1 MTNGNAQRGSDQA
14 AGKFHL
20 AFIFNFTP
28 DDWQGPFGTGGSPWD
43 GKFHTEVA
51 QALERAC
58 FDYVIIE
65 DKLMVPESYGG
76 SSEAALKQAMVVP
89 KHDPVPLAVA
99 MGVATSQLG
108 IVATLSTLAYPPF
121 MTARLSSTLDSMLGG
136 RFGWNIVTSAED
148 LAAQNFGLDKLPPR
162 DVRYEMADE
171 YVDVVRQLFASW
183 DADAVVLDREKG
195 VYADHT
201 KVRPIHFKGK
211 YFQVRGPL
219 NTVPS
224 PQHRPA
230 FVQAGAS
237 PRGRAFAARNADSII
252 AIANG
257 VEGMKQ
263 FRDDVRAHAKDHGR
277 DPDDIKVLFCITP
290 VLGETEQDAWDKH
303 TRMINSPEFIHDI
316 LAETSAL
323 TEIDFAQFDLDEPL
337 PYRLETNGEQGSL
350 DQLQQWGTGKTLR
363 ELVVDAAGGLVSSV
377 ELIGTPDQ
385 VAERMGEVME
395 EVGGDGF
402 MITTPVLRLNR
413 RYIAE
418 VADGLVPALQR
429 RGLTRSAYTP
439 GNTLRQNLLEF

>member
-1 MTNGNAQRGSDQA
+1 MTR
-14 AGKFHL
+14 KFHL

-43 GKFHTEVA
+43 GRFHTEVA

-58 FDYVIIE
+58 FDYVIVE

-99 MGVATSQLG
+99 MGLATRHLG
-108 IVATLSTLAYPPF
+108 VVATLSTLAYPPF
-121 MTARLSSTLDSMLGG
+121 MTARLASTMDSMLGG

-148 LAAQNFGLDKLPPR
+148 LAARNFGLEELPPR
-162 DVRYEMADE
+162 EVRYEMADE
-171 YVDVVRQLFASW
+171 YVDVVKQLFASW
-183 DADAVVLDREKG
+183 DPDAVVLDRDRG

-211 YFQVRGPL
+211 HFSVRGPL

-237 PRGRAFAARNADSII
+237 PRGRVFAARNADSII
-252 AIANG
+252 AIASG
-257 VEGMKQ
+257 VESMRQ
-263 FRDDVRAHAKDHGR
+263 FREDVRRHAVDFGR
-277 DPDDIKVLFCITP
+277 DPDELKVLFCVTP
-290 VLGETEQDAWDKH
+290 VLGETEQDARDKQA
-303 TRMINSPEFIHDI
+303 RMVSSPEFIQDI
-316 LAETSAL
+316 LAQTSAL
-323 TEIDFAQFDLDEPL
+323 TEIDFARFDLDEPL

-350 DQLQQWGTGKTLR
+350 DKLQQWGSGKTLR
-363 ELVVDAAGGLVSSV
+363 ELVIDGAGGLVSSV
-377 ELIGTPDQ
+377 DLVGTPDQ

-402 MITTPVLRLNR
+402 MLTTPLLRLNR

-429 RGLTRSAYTP
+429 RGLTRTAYTP
-439 GNTLRQNLLEF
+439 GRTLRENLAEF

>member
-1 MTNGNAQRGSDQA
+1 MTYP
-14 AGKFHL
+14 FHL

-76 SSEAALKQAMVVP
+76 SSQAALRQAMVVP

-99 MGVATSQLG
+99 MGLATSRLG
-108 IVATLSTLAYPPF
+108 IVATLSTMAYPPF
-121 MTARLSSTLDSMLGG
+121 MTARLSSTMDSLLGG

-148 LAAQNFGLDKLPPR
+148 LAAQNFGLAKLPPR
-162 DVRYEMADE
+162 DERYAMADE
-171 YVDVVRQLFASW
+171 YVDVVKQLFASW
-183 DADAVVLDREKG
+183 DKDAVVLDREKG
-195 VYADHT
+195 IYADHT
-201 KVRPIHFKGK
+201 KVRPIHFKGEH
-211 YFQVRGPL
+211 FQVRGPL

-252 AIANG
+252 AIASG
-257 VEGMKQ
+257 VAGMKE
-263 FRDDVRAHAKDHGR
+263 FREDVRRHAKENGR
-277 DPDDIKVLFCITP
+277 DPDEIKVLFCVTP
-290 VLGETEQDAWDKH
+290 TVGETEQDARDKQAR
-303 TRMINSPEFIHDI
+303 TVSSPTFIQDI
-316 LAETSAL
+316 LAQVSAL
-323 TEIDFAQFDLDEPL
+323 TEIDFARFGLDEPL
-337 PYRLETNGEQGSL
+337 PYRLTTNGEQGTL
-350 DQLQQWGTGKTLR
+350 DKFQQWGSGKTLR
-363 ELVVDAAGGLVSSV
+363 ELVIDGAGGLVSSIDLV
-377 ELIGTPDQ
+377 GTPDS

-402 MITTPVLRLNR
+402 MITTPLLRLNR

-418 VADGLVPALQR
+418 ITDGLVPALQR
-429 RGLTRSAYTP
+429 RGLTRAAYTP
-439 GNTLRQNLLEF
+439 GNTLRNNLAEF

>member
-1 MTNGNAQRGSDQA
+1 MSSP
-14 AGKFHL
+14 FHL

-28 DDWQGPFGTGGSPWD
+28 DDWQGPFGSGGRPWD

-76 SSEAALKQAMVVP
+76 SAEAVLKQAMVAP

-99 MGVATSQLG
+99 MGLATRSLG
-108 IVATLSTLAYPPF
+108 IVATLSTMAYPPF
-121 MTARLSSTLDSMLGG
+121 MTARLSSTMDSMLGG

-148 LAAQNFGLDKLPPR
+148 LAAQNFGLDVLPPR

-171 YVDVVRQLFASW
+171 YVDVVKQLFESW
-183 DADAVVLDREKG
+183 DKDAVVIDRDEG
-195 VYADHT
+195 IYADHT
-201 KVRPIHFKGK
+201 KVRPVHFKGK
-211 YFQVRGPL
+211 HFSVRGPL

-237 PRGRAFAARNADSII
+237 PRGRRFAARNADSII
-252 AIANG
+252 AIGSG
-257 VEGMKQ
+257 VESMRE
-263 FRDDVRAHAKDHGR
+263 FRDDVRRHAAEAGR
-277 DPDDIKVLFCITP
+277 DPDEIKVLFCVTP
-290 VLGETEQDAWDKH
+290 TLGETLEEAEAKQA
-303 TRMINSPEFIHDI
+303 RMVASPRFTQNI
-316 LAETSAL
+316 LAQISSL
-323 TEIDFAQFDLDEPL
+323 TEIDFMQFELDEPL
-337 PYRLETNGEQGSL
+337 PRKLVTNGEQGSL
-350 DQLQQWGTGKTLR
+350 DKFQQWGSGKTLR
-363 ELVVDAAGGLVSSV
+363 QLAVDGAGGLVSSV

-385 VAERMGEVME
+385 VADRMGEIME

-402 MITTPVLRLNR
+402 MITTPLLRLNR

-418 VADGLVPALQR
+418 VTDGLVPALQR
-429 RGLTRSAYTP
+429 RGLTRSVYTP
-439 GNTLRQNLLEF
+439 GATLRENLREF

>member
-1 MTNGNAQRGSDQA
+1 MTR
-14 AGKFHL
+14 KFHL
-20 AFIFNFTP
+20 ACIFNFTP
-28 DDWQGPFGTGGSPWD
+28 DDWQGPFGSGGSPWD

-76 SSEAALKQAMVVP
+76 SAERALRQGMVVP

-99 MGVATSQLG
+99 MGLATSHLG

-121 MTARLSSTLDSMLGG
+121 MTARLSSTMDSMLGG

-148 LAAQNFGLDKLPPR
+148 LAARNFGLEKLPTR
-162 DVRYEMADE
+162 DVRYAMADE
-171 YVDVVRQLFASW
+171 YVDVVRRLFDSW
-183 DADAVVLDREKG
+183 DEDAVVLDRENG
-195 VYADHT
+195 IYADHT
-201 KVRPIHFKGK
+201 KVRPIHFKGE
-211 YFQVRGPL
+211 YFSVRGPL

-237 PRGRAFAARNADSII
+237 PRGRVFAARNADSVI

-257 VEGMKQ
+257 VTGMKE
-263 FRDDVRAHAKDHGR
+263 FRDDVRKHAEAAGR
-277 DPDDIKVLFCITP
+277 DPDDVKVLFCVTP
-290 VLGETEQDAWDKH
+290 TLGETEQEARDKH
-303 TRMINSPEFIHDI
+303 QRMISSPQFIHDI

-337 PYRLETNGEQGSL
+337 PYRLQTNGEQGSL
-350 DQLQQWGTGKTLR
+350 DQLQQWGSGKTLR
-363 ELVVDAAGGLVSSV
+363 ELVLDAAGGLVSSV
-377 ELIGTPDQ
+377 ELVGTPDQ

-402 MITTPVLRLNR
+402 MLTTPVLRLNR
-413 RYIAE
+413 RW
-418 VADGLVPALQR
+418 VADVTDGLVPALRR
-429 RGLTRSAYTP
+429 RGLTRDAYTP
-439 GNTLRQNLLEF
+439 GNTLRQNLAEF

>member
-1 MTNGNAQRGSDQA
+1 MTSTTPQDRV
-14 AGKFHL
+14 AGKFRL

-28 DDWQGPFGTGGSPWD
+28 DDWQGPFGTDGSPWD

-58 FDYVIIE
+58 FDYVIVE

-76 SSEAALKQAMVVP
+76 SAEAALKQAMVVP

-99 MGVATSQLG
+99 IGVATSQLG

-136 RFGWNIVTSAED
+136 RFGWNIATSAED
-148 LAAQNFGLDKLPPR
+148 LAARNFGLDKLPPR

-171 YVDVVRQLFASW
+171 YVDVVKQLFASW
-183 DADAVVLDREKG
+183 DADAVVLDRDRG

-263 FRDDVRAHAKDHGR
+263 FREDVRAHAKDQGR
-277 DPDDIKVLFCITP
+277 DPDDIKTLFCVTP
-290 VLGETEQDAWDKH
+290 VLGETEQDARDKQA
-303 TRMINSPEFIHDI
+303 RMVSSPQFIQDI
-316 LAETSAL
+316 LASPPS
-323 TEIDFAQFDLDEPL
+323 I
-337 PYRLETNGEQGSL
+337 
-350 DQLQQWGTGKTLR
+350 W
-363 ELVVDAAGGLVSSV
+363 SV
-377 ELIGTPDQ
+377 
-385 VAERMGEVME
+385 
-395 EVGGDGF
+395 
-402 MITTPVLRLNR
+402 R
-413 RYIAE
+413 RIRWPSGW
-418 VADGLVPALQR
+418 VR
-429 RGLTRSAYTP
+429 
-439 GNTLRQNLLEF
+439 

>member
-1 MTNGNAQRGSDQA
+1 MTR
-14 AGKFHL
+14 KFHL
-20 AFIFNFTP
+20 ACIFNFTP
-28 DDWQGPFGTGGSPWD
+28 DDWQGPFGSGGSPWD
-43 GKFHTEVA
+43 GRFHTEVA

-76 SSEAALKQAMVVP
+76 SAERALRQGMVVP
-89 KHDPVPLAVA
+89 KHDPVPLAAA
-99 MGVATSQLG
+99 MGLATSHLG

-121 MTARLSSTLDSMLGG
+121 MTARLASTMDSMLGG

-148 LAAQNFGLDKLPPR
+148 LAAQNFGLRKLPPR
-162 DVRYEMADE
+162 DVRYAMADE

-183 DADAVVLDREKG
+183 DEDAVVLDRENG

-201 KVRPIHFKGK
+201 KVRPIHFKGE
-211 YFQVRGPL
+211 YYSVRGPL

-237 PRGRAFAARNADSII
+237 PRGRVFAARNADSVI

-257 VEGMKQ
+257 VAGMRE
-263 FRDDVRAHAKDHGR
+263 FRDDVRKHAEAAGR
-277 DPDDIKVLFCITP
+277 DPDDVKVLFCVTP
-290 VLGETEQDAWDKH
+290 TLGETEQEARDKH
-303 TRMINSPEFIHDI
+303 QRMISSPQFIHDI

-350 DQLQQWGTGKTLR
+350 DQLQQWGSGKTLR
-363 ELVVDAAGGLVSSV
+363 ELVMDAAGGLVSSV

-402 MITTPVLRLNR
+402 MLTTPVLRLNR
-413 RYIAE
+413 RW
-418 VADGLVPALQR
+418 VADVTDGLVPALQR
-429 RGLTRSAYTP
+429 RGLTRAAYTP
-439 GNTLRQNLLEF
+439 GHTLRQNLAEF

>member
-1 MTNGNAQRGSDQA
+1 MSRP
-14 AGKFHL
+14 FHL

-43 GKFHTEVA
+43 GAFHTEVA
-51 QALERAC
+51 RALERAC

-76 SSEAALKQAMVVP
+76 SSEAALRQAMVVP

-99 MGVATSQLG
+99 MGLATEHLG
-108 IVATLSTLAYPPF
+108 IVATLSTMAYPPF
-121 MTARLSSTLDSMLGG
+121 MTARLASTMDSMLGG

-148 LAAQNFGLDKLPPR
+148 LAAQNFGMTELPPR
-162 DVRYEMADE
+162 DVRYAMADE
-171 YVDVVRQLFASW
+171 YVDVVKQLFASW

-201 KVRPIHFKGK
+201 KVRPIHFEGEH
-211 YFQVRGPL
+211 FRVRGPL

-252 AIANG
+252 AIASG
-257 VEGMKQ
+257 VESMRA
-263 FRDDVRAHAKDHGR
+263 FREDVRRHAEEYGR
-277 DPDDIKVLFCITP
+277 DPDEIKVLFCVTP
-290 VLGETEQDAWDKH
+290 TVGETEQDARDKQA
-303 TRMINSPEFIHDI
+303 RMVSSPQFIQDI
-316 LAETSAL
+316 LAQVSAL
-323 TEIDFAQFDLDEPL
+323 TEIDFAQFDLDKPL
-337 PYRLETNGEQGSL
+337 PHRLTTNGEQGTL
-350 DQLQQWGTGKTLR
+350 DKLQQWGSGKTLR
-363 ELVVDAAGGLVSSV
+363 ELVIDGAGGLVSSIDLV
-377 ELIGTPDQ
+377 GTPDQ

-402 MITTPVLRLNR
+402 MLTTPLLRLNR

-418 VADGLVPALQR
+418 ITDGLVPALQR
-429 RGLTRSAYTP
+429 RGLTRRAYTP
-439 GNTLRQNLLEF
+439 GNTLRQNLAEFPARHE

>member
-1 MTNGNAQRGSDQA
+1 MTR
-14 AGKFHL
+14 KFHL

-43 GKFHTEVA
+43 GTFHTEVA

-76 SSEAALKQAMVVP
+76 SSQAALKQAMVVP

-99 MGVATSQLG
+99 MGLATSRLG

-121 MTARLSSTLDSMLGG
+121 MTARLASTMDSMLAG
-136 RFGWNIVTSAED
+136 RFGWNIVTSAEN
-148 LAAQNFGLDKLPPR
+148 LAAQNFGMDELPPR
-162 DVRYEMADE
+162 HVRYEMADE
-171 YVDVVRQLFASW
+171 YVDVVKQLFASW
-183 DADAVVLDREKG
+183 DSDAVVLDREKG

-201 KVRPIHFKGK
+201 KVRPIHFQGK
-211 YFQVRGPL
+211 YFRVRGPL

-237 PRGRAFAARNADSII
+237 PRGRVFAARNADSII

-257 VEGMKQ
+257 VRSMRQ
-263 FRDDVRAHAKDHGR
+263 FREDVRKHAHDFGR
-277 DPDDIKVLFCITP
+277 DPDDIKVLFCVTP
-290 VLGETEQDAWDKH
+290 VLGETEQDARDKQA
-303 TRMINSPEFIHDI
+303 RMVSSPEFIQDI
-316 LAETSAL
+316 LAQTSAL
-323 TEIDFAQFDLDEPL
+323 TEIDFARFDLDQPL
-337 PYRLETNGEQGSL
+337 PHKLETNGEQGSL
-350 DQLQQWGTGKTLR
+350 DKFQQWGSGKTLR
-363 ELVVDAAGGLVSSV
+363 ELVVDGAGGLVSSV
-377 ELIGTPDQ
+377 DLVGTPDQ

-402 MITTPVLRLNR
+402 MLTTPLLRLNR

-418 VADGLVPALQR
+418 VTDGLVPALQR
-429 RGLTRSAYTP
+429 RGLTRSVYSP
-439 GNTLRQNLLEF
+439 GNTLKENLREF

>member
-1 MTNGNAQRGSDQA
+1 MTR
-14 AGKFHL
+14 KFHL
-20 AFIFNFTP
+20 ACIFNFTP

-76 SSEAALKQAMVVP
+76 SAERALRQGMVVP
-89 KHDPVPLAVA
+89 KHDPVPLAAA
-99 MGVATSQLG
+99 MGLATSHLG

-121 MTARLSSTLDSMLGG
+121 MTARLASTMDSMLGG

-148 LAAQNFGLDKLPPR
+148 LAAQNFGLDKLPSR
-162 DVRYEMADE
+162 DVRYAMADE

-183 DADAVVLDREKG
+183 DKDAVVLDREKG
-195 VYADHT
+195 IYADHT
-201 KVRPIHFKGK
+201 KVRPIHFKGEH
-211 YFQVRGPL
+211 FSVRGPL

-237 PRGRAFAARNADSII
+237 PRGRVFAARNADSVI

-257 VEGMKQ
+257 VDGMKE
-263 FRDDVRAHAKDHGR
+263 FRDDVRKHAEAAGR
-277 DPDDIKVLFCITP
+277 DPDDVKVLFCVTP
-290 VLGETEQDAWDKH
+290 TLGETERDARDKH
-303 TRMINSPEFIHDI
+303 ERMISSPQFIHDI

-337 PYRLETNGEQGSL
+337 PYRLQTNGEQGSL
-350 DQLQQWGTGKTLR
+350 DQLQQWGSGKTLR
-363 ELVVDAAGGLVSSV
+363 ELVMDAAGGLVSSV

-385 VAERMGEVME
+385 VAQRMGEVME

-402 MITTPVLRLNR
+402 MLTTPVLRLNR
-413 RYIAE
+413 HW
-418 VADGLVPALQR
+418 VADVTDGLVPALQR
-429 RGLTRSAYTP
+429 RGLTRAAYTP
-439 GNTLRQNLLEF
+439 GHTLRQNLAEF

>member
-1 MTNGNAQRGSDQA
+1 MTR
-14 AGKFHL
+14 KFHL

-43 GKFHTEVA
+43 GRFHTEVA

-58 FDYVIIE
+58 FDYVIVE

-99 MGVATSQLG
+99 MGLATRHLG

-121 MTARLSSTLDSMLGG
+121 MTARLASTMDSMLGG

-148 LAAQNFGLDKLPPR
+148 LAARNFGLEELPPR
-162 DVRYEMADE
+162 EVRYEMADE
-171 YVDVVRQLFASW
+171 YVDVVKQLFASW
-183 DADAVVLDREKG
+183 DPDAVVLDRDRG

-211 YFQVRGPL
+211 HFSVRGPL

-237 PRGRAFAARNADSII
+237 PRGRVFAARNADSII
-252 AIANG
+252 AIASG
-257 VEGMKQ
+257 VESMRQ
-263 FRDDVRAHAKDHGR
+263 FREDVRRHAVDFGR
-277 DPDDIKVLFCITP
+277 DPDELKVLFCVTP
-290 VLGETEQDAWDKH
+290 VLGETEQDARDKQA
-303 TRMINSPEFIHDI
+303 RMVSSPEFIQDI
-316 LAETSAL
+316 LAQTSAL
-323 TEIDFAQFDLDEPL
+323 TEIDFARFDLDEPL

-350 DQLQQWGTGKTLR
+350 DKLQQWGSGKTLR
-363 ELVVDAAGGLVSSV
+363 ELVIDGAGGLVSSV
-377 ELIGTPDQ
+377 DLVGTPDQ

-402 MITTPVLRLNR
+402 MLTTPLLRLNR

-429 RGLTRSAYTP
+429 RGLTRTAYTP
-439 GNTLRQNLLEF
+439 GRTLRENLAEF